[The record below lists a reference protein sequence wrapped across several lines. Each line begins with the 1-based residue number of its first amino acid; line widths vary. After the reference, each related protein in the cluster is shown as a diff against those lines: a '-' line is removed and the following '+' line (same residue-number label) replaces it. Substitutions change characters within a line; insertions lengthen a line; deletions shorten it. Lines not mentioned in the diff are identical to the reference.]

1 MPGLRGVG
9 AAIVIATPAAL
20 TRYHEVVQS
29 EMRAAFPD
37 VDLPIYDMAR
47 YGLGWLDEHGRP
59 ASASGK
65 GARAALT
72 MLGAE
77 AISDDPATMKR
88 AACGAAAVEIVHNFS
103 LVHDDVQDGD
113 VERRGRPT
121 VWKIWGV
128 AQAINTGDLMRELA
142 DAALRRAIGYGATAE
157 SVLEA
162 VRRLNRATMLMIEG
176 QYLDLTFEQRTDVS
190 VDEYLAMVERKTGAM
205 MGVSLSI
212 GATLAGAS
220 AAQAD
225 ALDRAGARLGRC
237 FQMRDDWLG
246 IWADPDALGKPTDAD
261 IRRRKK
267 SYPILYALGHAPTVA
282 RRELVDLYRPDLSVD
297 GADMPD
303 DEVDWVHSLLGEIG
317 ADRATDEAART
328 EYEAFRDELES
339 AHPRGEAVA
348 DLDALAIFTLERD
361 R

>member
-1 MPGLRGVG
+1 M
-9 AAIVIATPAAL
+9 IATPAAL
-20 TRYHEVVQS
+20 SRYHEAVQS

-37 VDLPIYDMAR
+37 VELPIYDMAR
-47 YGLGWLDEHGRP
+47 YALGWLDEQGNP
-59 ASASGK
+59 ANASGK

-77 AISDDPATMKR
+77 SITDDPELLQRATS
-88 AACGAAAVEIVHNFS
+88 GAAAVEIVHNFS

-142 DAALRRAIGYGATAE
+142 DTALRRALSHGASAE
-157 SVLEA
+157 SVIA
-162 VRRLNRATMLMIEG
+162 AIQRLNQATILMIEG

-220 AAQAD
+220 SEQAD
-225 ALDRAGARLGRC
+225 ALDRAGRRLGRC

-267 SYPILYALGHAPTVA
+267 SYPILYTLDHAPADA
-282 RRELVDLYRPDLSVD
+282 RRELMALYQSDLGDSVDLPQDQ
-297 GADMPD
+297 
-303 DEVDWVHSLLGEIG
+303 VDWVHNLLGEIG
-317 ADRATDEAART
+317 ADEATDQAARA
-328 EYEAFRDELES
+328 EYEAFRVELES
-339 AHPRGEAVA
+339 ANPRAAAVD
-348 DLDALAIFTLERD
+348 DLEALALFTLERD

>member
-1 MPGLRGVG
+1 M
-9 AAIVIATPAAL
+9 IATPAAL
-20 TRYHEVVQS
+20 SRYHEAVQS
-29 EMRAAFPD
+29 EMRAAFPK
-37 VDLPIYDMAR
+37 VDLPIYEMAR
-47 YGLGWLDEHGRP
+47 YALGWQDEHGEP

-77 AISDDPATMKR
+77 AISDDPNALRRAT
-88 AACGAAAVEIVHNFS
+88 AGAAAVEIVHNFS

-142 DAALRRAIGYGATAE
+142 DAALRRALLHGASAE
-157 SVLEA
+157 AVIEA

-176 QYLDLTFEQRTDVS
+176 QYLDLTFEQRTDVAI
-190 VDEYLAMVERKTGAM
+190 DEYLGMVERKTGAM

-220 AAQAD
+220 SEQAD
-225 ALDRAGARLGRC
+225 ALDRAGKRLGRC

-267 SYPILYALGHAPTVA
+267 SYPILYTLGNAPSAA
-282 RRELVDLYRPDLSVD
+282 RRELMEIYRSDLSSD
-297 GADMPD
+297 GADLAD
-303 DEVDWVHSLLGEIG
+303 DQVDWVHQLLGEIG
-317 ADRATDEAART
+317 ADEATDQAARD
-328 EYEAFRDELES
+328 EYDAFRVELES
-339 AHPRGEAVA
+339 AQPRAAAVD
-348 DLDALAIFTLERD
+348 DLEALALFTLERD

>member
-1 MPGLRGVG
+1 M
-9 AAIVIATPAAL
+9 AATPTAL
-20 TRYHEVVQS
+20 SRHHDVVQA

-37 VDLPIYDMAR
+37 VNLPIYDMAR
-47 YGLGWLDEHGRP
+47 YALGWQDEQGQP
-59 ASASGK
+59 ANASGASGK
-65 GARAALT
+65 GARATLT

-77 AISDDPATMKR
+77 AVTDDPAALRR
-88 AACGAAAVEIVHNFS
+88 AVPGAAAVEIVHNFS

-121 VWKIWGV
+121 VWTLWGV

-142 DAALRRAIGYGATAE
+142 DTALRRALRYGASPD
-157 SVLEA
+157 SVIDALE
-162 VRRLNRATMLMIEG
+162 RLNQATISMIEG
-176 QYLDLTFEQRTDVS
+176 QYLDLTFEQRSDVTA
-190 VDEYLAMVERKTGAM
+190 DEYLAMVERKTGAM

-220 AAQAD
+220 SEQAD
-225 ALDRAGARLGRC
+225 ALDRAGKRLGRC

-267 SYPILYALGHAPTVA
+267 SYPVLYTLANAPADA
-282 RRELVDLYRPDLSVD
+282 RRELLAIYEPNQRELDAPDSNL
-297 GADMPD
+297 PD
-303 DEVDWVHSLLGEIG
+303 AQVDWVHSLLGEVG
-317 ADRATDEAART
+317 ADRATDEAARV
-328 EYEAFRDELES
+328 EYEAFRLELGS
-339 AHPRGEAVA
+339 ADPRAEAVE
-348 DLDALAIFTLERD
+348 DLEALALFTLERD

>member
-1 MPGLRGVG
+1 M
-9 AAIVIATPAAL
+9 IATPAAL
-20 TRYHEVVQS
+20 SRYHEAVQS

-37 VDLPIYDMAR
+37 VALPIYDMAR
-47 YGLGWLDEHGRP
+47 YALGWQDEQGAP

-77 AISDDPATMKR
+77 AITDDSAALKR
-88 AACGAAAVEIVHNFS
+88 ATAGAAAVEIVHNFS

-121 VWKIWGV
+121 VWKVWGV

-142 DAALRRAIGYGATAE
+142 DAALRRALLHGAPPA

-162 VRRLNRATMLMIEG
+162 IRRLNQATILMIEG

-212 GATLAGAS
+212 GAMLAGAS
-220 AAQAD
+220 AEQAD
-225 ALDRAGARLGRC
+225 ALDRAGKRLGRC

-267 SYPILYALGHAPTVA
+267 SFPILHTLAHAPANA
-282 RRELVDLYRPDLSVD
+282 RRELMEIYRPNLATEAADL
-297 GADMPD
+297 AD
-303 DEVDWVHSLLGEIG
+303 EQVAWVHNLLGEVG
-317 ADRATDEAART
+317 ADGATDRAARD
-328 EYEAFRDELES
+328 EYAAFQVELES
-339 AHPRGEAVA
+339 ANPRAEAVD
-348 DLDALAIFTLERD
+348 DLQALALFTLERD

>member
-1 MPGLRGVG
+1 MSD
-9 AAIVIATPAAL
+9 TPTAL
-20 TRYHEVVQS
+20 TRYHEAVQA

-47 YGLGWLDEHGRP
+47 YALGWLDQQGNP

-77 AISDDPATMKR
+77 AVSEHPDALRRAT
-88 AACGAAAVEIVHNFS
+88 AGAAAVEIVHNFS

-113 VERRGRPT
+113 IERRGRAT
-121 VWKIWGV
+121 VWRVWGV

-142 DAALRRAIGYGATAE
+142 DAALRRALLHGATPAA
-157 SVLEA
+157 VLEA
-162 VRRLNRATMLMIEG
+162 IRRLNRATMLMIEG
-176 QYLDLTFEQRTDVS
+176 QYLDLTFEQRTDVT

-205 MGVSLSI
+205 MGVSLAI

-220 AAQAD
+220 SAQAD
-225 ALDRAGARLGRC
+225 ALDRAGRRLGRC

-267 SYPILYALGHAPTVA
+267 SYPILYTLGNAPTDA
-282 RRELVDLYRPDLSVD
+282 RRMLMDIYQPDLRSD
-297 GADMPD
+297 SSDLPD
-303 DEVDWVHSLLGEIG
+303 EHVDWVHNLLGEIG
-317 ADRATDEAART
+317 ADDATEQAARR
-328 EYEAFRDELES
+328 EYEAFRLDLSS
-339 AHPRGEAVA
+339 ANPRVEAVD
-348 DLDALAIFTLERD
+348 DLEALALFTLERD

>member
-1 MPGLRGVG
+1 MTT
-9 AAIVIATPAAL
+9 TPDAL
-20 TRYHEVVQS
+20 SRYHEVVQA

-37 VDLPIYDMAR
+37 VDLPIYDMGR
-47 YGLGWLDEHGRP
+47 YALGWLDEQGRP

-77 AISDDPATMKR
+77 AITDDPAALRR
-88 AACGAAAVEIVHNFS
+88 ATAGAAAVEIVHNFS

-113 VERRGRPT
+113 IERRGRPT
-121 VWKIWGV
+121 VWRVWGV

-142 DAALRRAIGYGATAE
+142 DAAMRRALLHGASSEA
-157 SVLEA
+157 VLEA
-162 VRRLNRATMLMIEG
+162 IRRLNQATMLMIEG
-176 QYLDLTFEQRTDVS
+176 QYLDLTFEQRMDVQ
-190 VDEYLAMVERKTGAM
+190 VEEYLAMVERKTGAM

-212 GATLAGAS
+212 GATLAGATS
-220 AAQAD
+220 EQAD
-225 ALDRAGARLGRC
+225 ALDRAGKRLGRC

-267 SYPILYALGHAPTVA
+267 SFPILYTLSHAPAET
-282 RRELVDLYRPDLSVD
+282 RRALAEIYAADLADD
-297 GADMPD
+297 GADLPD
-303 DEVDWVHSLLGEIG
+303 EQVEWVHNMLGEIG
-317 ADRATDEAART
+317 ADEATDRAARE
-328 EYEAFRDELES
+328 EYEAFLEELAS
-339 AHPRGEAVA
+339 GDPRAAAVA
-348 DLDALAIFTLERD
+348 DLEELARFTLERD

>member
-1 MPGLRGVG
+1 MTS
-9 AAIVIATPAAL
+9 TPDAL
-20 TRYHEVVQS
+20 SRYHEVVQA

-37 VDLPIYDMAR
+37 VDLPIYDMGR
-47 YGLGWLDEHGRP
+47 YALGWLDEQGRP

-77 AISDDPATMKR
+77 AITDDPAALRR
-88 AACGAAAVEIVHNFS
+88 ATAGAAAVEIVHNFS

-113 VERRGRPT
+113 IERRGRPT
-121 VWKIWGV
+121 VWRVWGV

-142 DAALRRAIGYGATAE
+142 DAAMRRALLHGASSEA
-157 SVLEA
+157 VLEA
-162 VRRLNRATMLMIEG
+162 IRRLNQATMLMIEG
-176 QYLDLTFEQRTDVS
+176 QYLDLTFEQRMDVQ
-190 VDEYLAMVERKTGAM
+190 VEEYLAMVERKTGAM

-212 GATLAGAS
+212 GATLAGATS
-220 AAQAD
+220 EQAD
-225 ALDRAGARLGRC
+225 ALDRAGKRLGRC

-267 SYPILYALGHAPTVA
+267 SFPILYTLSHAPAET
-282 RRELVDLYRPDLSVD
+282 RRALVEIYAADLADD
-297 GADMPD
+297 GADLPD
-303 DEVDWVHSLLGEIG
+303 EQVEWVHNMLGEIG
-317 ADRATDEAART
+317 ADEATNRAARE
-328 EYEAFRDELES
+328 EYEAFLEDLAS
-339 AHPRGEAVA
+339 GDPRAAAVA
-348 DLDALAIFTLERD
+348 DLEELARFTLERD

>member
-1 MPGLRGVG
+1 M
-9 AAIVIATPAAL
+9 IATPSAL
-20 TRYHEVVQS
+20 TRYHEAVQL

-37 VDLPIYDMAR
+37 VALPIYDMAR
-47 YGLGWLDEHGRP
+47 YALGWQDEQGNP
-59 ASASGK
+59 ARASGK

-77 AISDDPATMKR
+77 AITDDPDALRCAT
-88 AACGAAAVEIVHNFS
+88 AGAAAVEIVHNFS

-142 DAALRRAIGYGATAE
+142 DAALRRALLHGAAAE
-157 SVLEA
+157 SVMA
-162 VRRLNRATMLMIEG
+162 AIRRLNQATMLMIEG

-220 AAQAD
+220 AEQAD
-225 ALDRAGARLGRC
+225 ALDRAGKRLGRC

-267 SYPILYALGHAPTVA
+267 SYPILYTLGHAPSEA
-282 RRELVDLYRPDLSVD
+282 RRELMDIYRADSGDGGDLPD
-297 GADMPD
+297 
-303 DEVDWVHSLLGEIG
+303 EQVDWVHQMLDEIG
-317 ADRATDEAART
+317 ADEATDRAARA
-328 EYEAFRDELES
+328 EYEAFRVELES
-339 AHPRGEAVA
+339 AQPRTAAVA
-348 DLDALAIFTLERD
+348 DLEALALFTLERD

>member
-1 MPGLRGVG
+1 MTT
-9 AAIVIATPAAL
+9 TPAAL
-20 TRYHEVVQS
+20 TRYHETVQA

-37 VDLPIYDMAR
+37 VDLPIYNMAR
-47 YGLGWLDEHGRP
+47 YALGWLDEHGQP
-59 ASASGK
+59 ADASGK

-77 AISDDPATMKR
+77 AVTNDPAALQR
-88 AACGAAAVEIVHNFS
+88 AAAGAAAVEIVHNFS

-121 VWKIWGV
+121 VWRVWGV

-142 DAALRRAIGYGATAE
+142 DAAMLSALQHGASPE

-162 VRRLNRATMLMIEG
+162 IRRLNQATMLMIEG
-176 QYLDLTFEQRTDVS
+176 QYLDLTFEQRMDVQ
-190 VDEYLAMVERKTGAM
+190 VDEYLAMVERKTGAI
-205 MGVSLSI
+205 MGVSLAI
-212 GATLAGAS
+212 GATLAGATS
-220 AAQAD
+220 EQAD
-225 ALDRAGARLGRC
+225 AIDRAGKRLGRC

-267 SYPILYALGHAPTVA
+267 SYPILYTLSHAPAQA
-282 RRELVDLYRPDLSVD
+282 RRELVEIYDAHRGDH
-297 GADMPD
+297 GADLPD
-303 DEVDWVHSLLGEIG
+303 EQVEWVHNMLGEIG
-317 ADRATDEAART
+317 ADEATDRAARE
-328 EYEAFRDELES
+328 EYKAFRRELGRGN
-339 AHPRGEAVA
+339 PRAEAVA
-348 DLDALAIFTLERD
+348 DLEALALFTLERD

>member
-1 MPGLRGVG
+1 M
-9 AAIVIATPAAL
+9 IATPAAL
-20 TRYHEVVQS
+20 TRYHEAVQS

-37 VDLPIYDMAR
+37 VELPIYDMAR
-47 YGLGWLDEHGRP
+47 YALGWLDEQGNA

-72 MLGAE
+72 MLGAA
-77 AISDDPATMKR
+77 AITDDADCLRRAT
-88 AACGAAAVEIVHNFS
+88 AGAAAVEIVHNFS

-121 VWKIWGV
+121 VWKVWGV

-142 DAALRRAIGYGATAE
+142 DAALGRALQHGASAE
-157 SVLEA
+157 SVIGA
-162 VRRLNRATMLMIEG
+162 IRRLNQATMLMIEG

-225 ALDRAGARLGRC
+225 ALDRAGKRLGRC

-267 SYPILYALGHAPTVA
+267 SYPILYTLDNAPA
-282 RRELVDLYRPDLSVD
+282 EPRRELMEIYQRELGDDVDLP
-297 GADMPD
+297 
-303 DEVDWVHSLLGEIG
+303 EEQVDWVHHLLGEIG
-317 ADRATDEAART
+317 ADEATDQAARA
-328 EYEAFRDELES
+328 EYEAFRVELES
-339 AHPRGEAVA
+339 ASPRAEAVD
-348 DLDALAIFTLERD
+348 DLEALALFTLERD

>member
-1 MPGLRGVG
+1 MND
-9 AAIVIATPAAL
+9 TPTAL
-20 TRYHEVVQS
+20 TRYHEAVQA

-47 YGLGWLDEHGRP
+47 YALGWLDQQGNP

-77 AISDDPATMKR
+77 TVSEHPDALRRAT
-88 AACGAAAVEIVHNFS
+88 AGAAAVEIVHNFS

-113 VERRGRPT
+113 IERRGRAT
-121 VWKIWGV
+121 VWRVWGV

-142 DAALRRAIGYGATAE
+142 DAALRRALLYGASPAA
-157 SVLEA
+157 VLEA
-162 VRRLNRATMLMIEG
+162 IRRLNRATMLMIEG
-176 QYLDLTFEQRTDVS
+176 QYLDLTFEQRTDVT

-205 MGVSLSI
+205 MGVSLAI

-220 AAQAD
+220 SAQAD
-225 ALDRAGARLGRC
+225 ALDRAGRRLGRC

-267 SYPILYALGHAPTVA
+267 SYPILYALGNASTDA
-282 RRELVDLYRPDLSVD
+282 RRTLMDIYQPDLRSD
-297 GADMPD
+297 SSDLPD
-303 DEVDWVHSLLGEIG
+303 EQVDWVHNLLGEIG
-317 ADRATDEAART
+317 ADDATEQAARR
-328 EYEAFRDELES
+328 EYEAFRLDLSS
-339 AHPRGEAVA
+339 ANPRVEAVD
-348 DLDALAIFTLERD
+348 DLEALALFTLERD

>member
-1 MPGLRGVG
+1 M
-9 AAIVIATPAAL
+9 IATPAAL
-20 TRYHEVVQS
+20 TRYHQAVQS

-37 VDLPIYDMAR
+37 VELPIYDMAR
-47 YGLGWLDEHGRP
+47 YALGWLDEQGNA

-72 MLGAE
+72 MLGAA
-77 AISDDPATMKR
+77 AITDDADCLRRAT
-88 AACGAAAVEIVHNFS
+88 AGAAAVEIVHNFS

-121 VWKIWGV
+121 VWKVWGV

-142 DAALRRAIGYGATAE
+142 DAALRRALLHGATAE
-157 SVLEA
+157 SVIGA
-162 VRRLNRATMLMIEG
+162 IRRLNQATMLMIEG

-225 ALDRAGARLGRC
+225 ALDRAGKRLGRC

-267 SYPILYALGHAPTVA
+267 SYPILYTLDNAPA
-282 RRELVDLYRPDLSVD
+282 EPRRELMEIYQRELGDDVDLP
-297 GADMPD
+297 
-303 DEVDWVHSLLGEIG
+303 EEQVDWVHHLLGEIG
-317 ADRATDEAART
+317 ADEATDQAARA

-339 AHPRGEAVA
+339 ASPRAEAVD
-348 DLDALAIFTLERD
+348 DLEALALFTLERD

>member
-1 MPGLRGVG
+1 MTT
-9 AAIVIATPAAL
+9 TPDAL
-20 TRYHEVVQS
+20 SRYHEVVQA

-37 VDLPIYDMAR
+37 VDLPIYDMGR
-47 YGLGWLDEHGRP
+47 YALGWLDEQGQP

-77 AISDDPATMKR
+77 AITDDPAALRR
-88 AACGAAAVEIVHNFS
+88 ATAGAAAVEIVHNFS

-113 VERRGRPT
+113 IERRGRPT
-121 VWKIWGV
+121 VWRVWGV

-142 DAALRRAIGYGATAE
+142 DAAMRRALLHGASSEA
-157 SVLEA
+157 VLEA
-162 VRRLNRATMLMIEG
+162 IRRLNQATMLMIEG
-176 QYLDLTFEQRTDVS
+176 QYLDLTFEQRMDVQ
-190 VDEYLAMVERKTGAM
+190 VEEYLAMVERKTGAM

-212 GATLAGAS
+212 GATLAGATS
-220 AAQAD
+220 EQAD
-225 ALDRAGARLGRC
+225 ALDRAGKRLGRC

-267 SYPILYALGHAPTVA
+267 SFPILYTLSHAPAET
-282 RRELVDLYRPDLSVD
+282 RRALVEIYAADLAHD
-297 GADMPD
+297 GADLG
-303 DEVDWVHSLLGEIG
+303 DEQVEWVHNMLGEIG
-317 ADRATDEAART
+317 ADEATDRAARE
-328 EYEAFRDELES
+328 EYEAFLEDLAS
-339 AHPRGEAVA
+339 GDPRAAAVA
-348 DLDALAIFTLERD
+348 DLEELARFTLERD

>member
-1 MPGLRGVG
+1 MTT
-9 AAIVIATPAAL
+9 TPDAL
-20 TRYHEVVQS
+20 SRYHEVVQA

-37 VDLPIYDMAR
+37 VDLPIYDMGR
-47 YGLGWLDEHGRP
+47 YALGWLDEQGRP

-77 AISDDPATMKR
+77 AITDDPAALRR
-88 AACGAAAVEIVHNFS
+88 ATAGAAAVEIVHNFS

-113 VERRGRPT
+113 IERRGRPT
-121 VWKIWGV
+121 VWRVWGV

-142 DAALRRAIGYGATAE
+142 DAAMRRALLHGASSEA
-157 SVLEA
+157 VLEA
-162 VRRLNRATMLMIEG
+162 IRRLNQATMLMIEG
-176 QYLDLTFEQRTDVS
+176 QYLDLTFEQRMDVQ
-190 VDEYLAMVERKTGAM
+190 VEEYLAMVERKTGAM

-212 GATLAGAS
+212 GATLAGATS
-220 AAQAD
+220 EQAD
-225 ALDRAGARLGRC
+225 ALDRAGKRLGRC

-267 SYPILYALGHAPTVA
+267 SFPILYALSHAPAET
-282 RRELVDLYRPDLSVD
+282 RRALVEIYAADLADD
-297 GADMPD
+297 GADLPD
-303 DEVDWVHSLLGEIG
+303 EQVEWVHSMLGEIG
-317 ADRATDEAART
+317 ADEATDRAARE
-328 EYEAFRDELES
+328 EYEAFLEDLAS
-339 AHPRGEAVA
+339 GDPRAAAVA
-348 DLDALAIFTLERD
+348 DLQELARFTLERD

>member
-1 MPGLRGVG
+1 MTD
-9 AAIVIATPAAL
+9 TPAAL
-20 TRYHEVVQS
+20 TRYHDAVQA
-29 EMRAAFPD
+29 EMRAAFPS
-37 VDLPIYDMAR
+37 VSLPIYDMGR
-47 YGLGWLDEHGRP
+47 YALGWLDESGGP

-77 AISDDPATMKR
+77 AISNDAQALKGAT
-88 AACGAAAVEIVHNFS
+88 AGAAAVELVHNFS

-121 VWKIWGV
+121 VWKLWGV

-142 DAALRRAIGYGATAE
+142 DAALRRALTYDASPE

-162 VRRLNRATMLMIEG
+162 IRRLNQATMLMIEG
-176 QYLDLTFEQRTDVS
+176 QYLDLTFEQRLDVE
-190 VDEYLAMVERKTGAM
+190 VEEYLAMVERKTGAM
-205 MGVSLSI
+205 MGVSLAI

-220 AAQAD
+220 REQAD
-225 ALDRAGARLGRC
+225 TLDRAGRYLGRC

-267 SYPILYALGHAPTVA
+267 SFPILYALSHAPSQA
-282 RRELVDLYRPDLSVD
+282 RRELTEIYRSDTG
-297 GADMPD
+297 GADLPD
-303 DEVDWVHSLLGEIG
+303 SEVDWVHNLLGEIG
-317 ADRATDEAART
+317 ADTATDRAARD
-328 EYEAFRDELES
+328 EYEAFRSEL
-339 AHPRGEAVA
+339 AACNPRPDAVA
-348 DLDALAIFTLERD
+348 DLEALALFTLERD

>member
-1 MPGLRGVG
+1 M
-9 AAIVIATPAAL
+9 IASPSAL
-20 TRYHEVVQS
+20 TRYHERVQA
-29 EMRAAFPD
+29 EMRAACPD
-37 VDLPIYDMAR
+37 IDLPIYDMAW
-47 YGLGWLDEHGRP
+47 YALGWLDEQGSP
-59 ASASGK
+59 ANASGK

-77 AISDDPATMKR
+77 AITDDANAIAR
-88 AACGAAAVEIVHNFS
+88 AVSGAAAVELVHNFS

-121 VWKIWGV
+121 VWRLWGV

-142 DAALRRAIGYGATAE
+142 DAALRRALLHGAP
-157 SVLEA
+157 EA
-162 VRRLNRATMLMIEG
+162 AVIDAGRRLNQATMLMIEG
-176 QYLDLTFEQRTDVS
+176 QYLDLTFEQRLDVG
-190 VDEYLAMVERKTGAM
+190 VEEYLAMVERKTGAM

-220 AAQAD
+220 TEQAD
-225 ALDRAGARLGRC
+225 TLDRAGRRLGRC

-267 SYPILYALGHAPTVA
+267 SFPILYALSHSPTTT
-282 RRELVDLYRPDLSVD
+282 RRELVEIYRNELGDD
-297 GADMPD
+297 GADMP
-303 DEVDWVHSLLGEIG
+303 EEQVNWVHQILGEMG
-317 ADRATDEAART
+317 ADAATDRAARE
-328 EYEAFRDELES
+328 EYEAFRRELVS
-339 AHPRGEAVA
+339 CRPRPQAVD
-348 DLDALAIFTLERD
+348 DLEALALFTLERD